1 MTDKNLWIKEE
12 GDLIRVGLS
21 EQAQDDLG
29 KISFA
34 SFPKVGTIVELGD
47 EVVELEAEKAVVEYE
62 SPVSG
67 TVVEVNEAAQ
77 NQPSLLDEAKAW
89 LFVVKP

>member
-12 GDLIRVGLS
+12 DDLIVVGLTVS
-21 EQAQDDLG
+21 AQDDLG

-34 SFPKVGTIVELGD
+34 SFPKVGQKVSQGD
-47 EVVELEAEKAVVEYE
+47 EIIELEAEKAVVEYE

-67 TVVEVNEAAQ
+67 KIVEIN
-77 NQPSLLDEAKAW
+77 NQDVTLLDEPKAW
-89 LFVVKP
+89 LYKVKK